1 MTSFLV
7 TFLIA
12 FSIMTIAVFLI
23 FALTIAYAVYDFG
36 FHGRKFWKEFIADL
50 KWGLKQWKI
59 TIMMF
64 IAALTMTLMVVLQT
78 KKKIHDCPHCM
89 CEQHVEIKK

>member
-1 MTSFLV
+1 MTSFIM

-23 FALTIAYAVYDFG
+23 FALTIAYALYDFG
-36 FHGRKFWKEFIADL
+36 YHGRKFWKEFIADL

-64 IAALTMTLMVVLQT
+64 IAALTATLLVVLPT
-78 KKKIHDCPHCM
+78 KKKLHDCPHCM
-89 CEQHVEIKK
+89 CGQHMELTK